1 MLVPGEGCVVLG
13 HIDEPLHGG
22 LYIYVIGCVLPG
34 HIDEPR
40 GSLQILVPGEGC
52 VVPGHIDEPLHSGLL
67 TLRVHHSQA
76 EPTVRTV
83 KCSINK
89 VAGLF

>member
-1 MLVPGEGCVVLG
+1 MVFTYVLVPGEGCVVPG
-13 HIDEPLHGG
+13 NIDEPLHGG
-22 LYIYVIGCVLPG
+22 LYIYVI
-34 HIDEPR
+34 
-40 GSLQILVPGEGC
+40 VPGEGC
-52 VVPGHIDEPLHSGLL
+52 VVPRHINEPLHSGLL

>member
-1 MLVPGEGCVVLG
+1 M
-13 HIDEPLHGG
+13 
-22 LYIYVIGCVLPG
+22 PG
-34 HIDEPR
+34 HIDHDEPR
-40 GSLQILVPGEGC
+40 WSLHILVPGEGC

-76 EPTVRTV
+76 EPKVRTV

>member
-22 LYIYVIGCVLPG
+22 LYIYVI
-34 HIDEPR
+34 
-40 GSLQILVPGEGC
+40 GC